1 MLPAWCAASF
11 KGIPMIPRFRWQAKD
26 PVFDNADFEAIKAI
40 TDRAGYF
47 GSLGDRHF
55 TVEFPWE
62 AGAATNLLNVE
73 HVRESLRVA
82 HRLSEEQLDR
92 MAGKTS
98 LLQIRIG
105 EHPLYGKGV
114 HNTLELRFAPDD
126 PAAVPMVSAAMAS
139 HGQVSLWRGSRNRW
153 RISGP
158 NRSSVSDHECA
169 STDTSTGLLRCRTE
183 SLASELGYWKLPT
196 RDWRTKLADRR
207 RQFRELRLKDCVT
220 SR

>member
-1 MLPAWCAASF
+1 MRGQFQGNPDDSPLS
-11 KGIPMIPRFRWQAKD
+11 MTSQD

-40 TDRAGYF
+40 TDRAGYL

-62 AGAATNLLNVE
+62 AGAATHLLNLE

-82 HRLSEEQLDR
+82 QGLSEEQLDR

-114 HNTLELRFAPDD
+114 HNTLELPFAPDD
-126 PAAVPMVSAAMAS
+126 PAAVQMVNALNAWELSVPDLPPHFGAWCIGNRAAAY
-139 HGQVSLWRGSRNRW
+139 VSF
-153 RISGP
+153 IP
-158 NRSSVSDHECA
+158 TQFCIP
-169 STDTSTGLLRCRTE
+169 GLLHNLTIWMAARHVRVREC
-183 SLASELGYWKLPT
+183 LKASP
-196 RDWRTKLADRR
+196 
-207 RQFRELRLKDCVT
+207 
-220 SR
+220 SRH